1 MSKVNKVVG
10 TGGELL
16 MHQLVAQEVEYAFT
30 NTGSAEAGFFDAFL
44 TVPGVQPI
52 LLSVL
57 AGELSDYE
65 AATHAASEGLV
76 PALDRLAEADENAAE
91 VARLRW
97 LVGLSSDQT
106 AVILGCSVRKVQLDW
121 RFAKAFLQRELA
133 GAQD

>member
-1 MSKVNKVVG
+1 MKR
-10 TGGELL
+10 
-16 MHQLVAQEVEYAFT
+16 
-30 NTGSAEAGFFDAFL
+30 GS
-44 TVPGVQPI
+44 GVQPI